1 MSDSKSYKQ
10 SCEKIRLKP
19 IEKKQLDVVHFPDNP
34 IITNWERLEK
44 ERLKKLNLGFNRLQ
58 GSVYQIEL
66 AKELKKQREL
76 DPSAKMKRSPS
87 PVEEEEEK
95 EEYVSSER
103 QISFNQLAPFKTYKT
118 KYTCGYFFDYE
129 NQHKRIRRGIPP
141 CNLPYWQSRT
151 KY

>member
-1 MSDSKSYKQ
+1 MSDSSHKQ
-10 SCEKIRLKP
+10 RYEKRGFKP
-19 IEKKQLDVVHFPDNP
+19 MEKEQLDVVHFPNNP

-44 ERLKKLNLGFNRLQ
+44 ERLKKLDLGFNRLQ

-76 DPSAKMKRSPS
+76 GPSAKMKRSPT
-87 PVEEEEEK
+87 PDEEEEVEEEH
-95 EEYVSSER
+95 VSSGG

-118 KYTCGYFFDYE
+118 KHSCGYFFDYE

-141 CNLPYWQSRT
+141 CNLPYWQSRP